1 MRNRFLKSPFSRFLP
16 RHRHSDTV
24 RHSNMRTL
32 IALVVLT
39 LVLALVQ
46 AAKVEVEVTSV
57 RKRGSGIGAT
67 GGAGRVRARHTQGRD
82 ATLRVAGGVE
92 NAGCVV
98 GSPTVFTHTLARTQ
112 ITDPFLALFHHAPP
126 TSPIHTAHANR
137 KGTRPT
143 LAPTRPRRPPRRP
156 RPGLRPSRRSSTTP
170 RGGSRRRRTA
180 STATSTGASRA

>member
-1 MRNRFLKSPFSRFLP
+1 MREKEHEIEMRNRFLKSPFSRFLP

-67 GGAGRVRARHTQGRD
+67 GGAGRVRARHTAGARRH
-82 ATLRVAGGVE
+82 ASSGWGCRKRRVRGWFANRVYTH
-92 NAGCVV
+92 V
-98 GSPTVFTHTLARTQ
+98 GSHTN
-112 ITDPFLALFHHAPP
+112 H
-126 TSPIHTAHANR
+126 
-137 KGTRPT
+137 
-143 LAPTRPRRPPRRP
+143 
-156 RPGLRPSRRSSTTP
+156 
-170 RGGSRRRRTA
+170 
-180 STATSTGASRA
+180 